1 MTIAYVPLDSVA
13 VAMEANTVAA
23 QLAEAG
29 ATVIRNGSR
38 GLAWL
43 EPLIEVQDEK
53 DRVAY
58 GPVTPE
64 TVAELISDGVLHH
77 QLIRH
82 PLYIGSIEN
91 HDFLRSQHRLVFDR
105 VGYDSP
111 VDFPD
116 PTDTLNALS
125 LIHI

>member
-91 HDFLRSQHRLVFDR
+91 HDFLRFLTDLRVF
-105 VGYDSP
+105 
-111 VDFPD
+111 FF
-116 PTDTLNALS
+116 LAKK
-125 LIHI
+125 